1 MARLGIR
8 QLVRGF
14 DLGLLTVTVLL
25 VLFGLAALYSFSIN
39 VDQPDFSL
47 LTRQAVFA
55 GIGLALALVLMRID
69 YRLWGG
75 LHWLLYVLGLGL
87 LAAVL
92 MVGTSIRGTTGWFE
106 FGLFQFQPVEL
117 FKLILAIVLA
127 KYIADHLHLAPGR
140 LILMTGGLTAV
151 PVVLVMLQPDYGS
164 AMILI
169 GMWLV
174 LLFVAPIPK
183 RHFAWLGLGLVAVAV
198 VAWFGLFQDYQK
210 ERILNVLAPARDPL
224 GTGYNVRQSI
234 TAIGAGQVFGR
245 GLGLGTQSQLQ
256 FLPERQT
263 DFIFASIAEELGLV
277 GSLAV
282 VLLFSLF
289 FWRLARLVGRVRES
303 FSLFVAIGLTAM
315 LFLQAGINLL
325 MNLGLFPVTG
335 LPLPFLSYGGSS
347 LLASLMAVGIF
358 ESIILRQRTAPL

>member
-8 QLVRGF
+8 QLVRGL

-47 LTRQAVFA
+47 LTRQTVFA
-55 GIGLALALVLMRID
+55 VIGLGLALVLMRID

-75 LHWLLYVLGLGL
+75 LHWVLYAFGLVML
-87 LAAVL
+87 IAVL
-92 MVGTSIRGTTGWFE
+92 IFGTTIRGTTGWFE
-106 FGLFQFQPVEL
+106 LGLFQFQPVEL
-117 FKLILAIVLA
+117 FKLILAVVLA
-127 KYIADHLHLAPGR
+127 KYITDFAHKPPVQ
-140 LILMTGGLTAV
+140 LIVVTGVLTAV
-151 PVVLVMLQPDYGS
+151 PTVLVMLQPDYGS
-164 AMILI
+164 AMILV

-183 RHFAWLGLGLVAVAV
+183 RHFLWLGLGLLAIAV
-198 VAWFGLFQDYQK
+198 VAWFGLLREYQK
-210 ERILNVLAPARDPL
+210 DRILNVLSPSRDPL

-234 TAIGAGQVFGR
+234 TAIGAGQLFGR

-263 DFIFASIAEELGLV
+263 DFIFASIAEELGLI
-277 GSLAV
+277 GSVSV
-282 VLLFSLF
+282 VTLFGLF
-289 FWRLARLVGRVRES
+289 FWRLAVLVGRVRES
-303 FSLFVAIGLTAM
+303 FSLFLGVALSAM

-347 LLASLMAVGIF
+347 LLASLMAVGLL
-358 ESIILRQRTAPL
+358 ESIVLRQRTAPL